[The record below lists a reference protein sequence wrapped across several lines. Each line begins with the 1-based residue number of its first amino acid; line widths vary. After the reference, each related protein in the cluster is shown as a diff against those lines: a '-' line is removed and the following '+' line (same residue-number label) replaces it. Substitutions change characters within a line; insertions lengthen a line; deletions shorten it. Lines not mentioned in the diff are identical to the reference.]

1 MMNFIKQ
8 ELFSAQTNG
17 KIYSKMKCVWSSNQ
31 DKPSIFLYFFFL
43 LQRKVLLVKKLCC
56 NWVVKVGDTWS
67 VNFIAKPRYLIYW
80 PGVIPNPVTTWLC
93 NKLHWWPHMIY
104 LRQILTKIKLHK
116 IVFGL
121 RSRLLIWC
129 RQDVRSIYIV
139 FMWLTSAN
147 QS

>member
-17 KIYSKMKCVWSSNQ
+17 KIYSKWNLSGRVIKISPQ
-31 DKPSIFLYFFFL
+31 FFLFFFYY
-43 LQRKVLLVKKLCC
+43 RGKYFMVKKLCC

-93 NKLHWWPHMIY
+93 NDLHWWPHMIY

-129 RQDVRSIYIV
+129 RQDVRFIYIV

-147 QS
+147 QSW